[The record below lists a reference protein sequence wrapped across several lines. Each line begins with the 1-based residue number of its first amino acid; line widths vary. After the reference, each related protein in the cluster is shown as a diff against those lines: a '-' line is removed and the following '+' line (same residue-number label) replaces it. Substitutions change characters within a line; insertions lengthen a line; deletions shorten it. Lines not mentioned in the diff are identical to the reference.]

1 MDQKKEKKILTMLKV
16 MDERQKRLFLASEA
30 SDMGR
35 GGISE
40 LSRLTGVSRTTIT
53 AGMKEYEELQEKESD
68 ELTNNERTRKTGGG
82 RKLIEEVNSE
92 VEKALLQL
100 VDKDTYGNPQ
110 NPLCWTIKSTRNLS
124 EELTKQGH
132 TISHTSVGRLLVKNG
147 FTLQEN
153 RKLNQVGKGHPDR
166 NKQFEY
172 INNKSKSFMEK
183 GLPVISVDCK
193 KKEPVGNF
201 KNAGADWHEKGTPTK
216 VNDHD
221 WAKDHAA
228 PYGVYDPMANTGFVN
243 VGISSDTAEFAV
255 HSIREWWVQMGK
267 STYPNAKE
275 LYITCDGGG
284 SNGRRNRLWKLEIH
298 KFAKEYN
305 LIVHISHFPPGASK
319 WNKIEHR
326 LFSQISRNWKERP
339 LETYETVVSLIG
351 ATTAKSR
358 TGGPDLTVSAQLD
371 DKIYSTGIKV
381 PKEIIDNLD
390 IVRDEF
396 HGEWN
401 YTVYPK
407 QDLVDLVAETEK
419 TTEDKGKNTEK
430 ENTNK

>member
-183 GLPVISVDCK
+183 DC
-193 KKEPVGNF
+193 P
-201 KNAGADWHEKGTPTK
+201 
-216 VNDHD
+216 
-221 WAKDHAA
+221 
-228 PYGVYDPMANTGFVN
+228 
-243 VGISSDTAEFAV
+243 
-255 HSIREWWVQMGK
+255 
-267 STYPNAKE
+267 
-275 LYITCDGGG
+275 
-284 SNGRRNRLWKLEIH
+284 
-298 KFAKEYN
+298 
-305 LIVHISHFPPGASK
+305 
-319 WNKIEHR
+319 
-326 LFSQISRNWKERP
+326 
-339 LETYETVVSLIG
+339 
-351 ATTAKSR
+351 
-358 TGGPDLTVSAQLD
+358 
-371 DKIYSTGIKV
+371 
-381 PKEIIDNLD
+381 
-390 IVRDEF
+390 
-396 HGEWN
+396 
-401 YTVYPK
+401 
-407 QDLVDLVAETEK
+407 
-419 TTEDKGKNTEK
+419 
-430 ENTNK
+430 